1 MPWQMTSADDVA
13 DDVTRVDVNRR
24 KQACAGVWWHVAV
37 RGARDQPY
45 RNFERHVGA
54 RVVSNDVESFTV
66 L

>member
-1 MPWQMTSADDVA
+1 MTSADAVV
-13 DDVTRVDVNRR
+13 DDVTRADVSRR
-24 KQACAGVWWHVAV
+24 KQVRGGAWRVRRHVVA

-54 RVVSNDVESFTV
+54 RVVFDDVESFTV